1 MIYFQYLDRC
11 IYKEKKL
18 FTVISINNHC
28 NIYITLTSR
37 ITFLKKIRNFLD
49 GFTLIQI
56 SYINNIYRK
65 KSASIDENQLIV
77 MSNLSDVDARVI
89 SFKIIMSNPLHE
101 VGIRKANNLLV
112 KIKIVKTRD
121 QTSHQFLCNSS
132 NQTGSSQSFAFLI
145 QFIN

>member
-18 FTVISINNHC
+18 FTVIRIYNHC
-28 NIYITLTSR
+28 NTYHINNSYHISE
-37 ITFLKKIRNFLD
+37 KKIRNFLD

-56 SYINNIYRK
+56 SYNIYRK
-65 KSASIDENQLIV
+65 KSASIDENKLIV
-77 MSNLSDVDARVI
+77 MSNLSDVDAIVI
-89 SFKIIMSNPLHE
+89 SLKRIKSNPLHE